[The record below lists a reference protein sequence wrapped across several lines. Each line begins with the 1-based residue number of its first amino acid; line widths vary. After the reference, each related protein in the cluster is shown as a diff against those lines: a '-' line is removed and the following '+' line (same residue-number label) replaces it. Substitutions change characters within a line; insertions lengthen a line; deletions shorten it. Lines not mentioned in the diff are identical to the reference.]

1 MPHWIFQNVVHTVP
15 EIYFN
20 RTKMWWR
27 ETLFFQLY
35 RVSGCAWICFQNPQ
49 CVAFFFQG
57 HSRSWDV
64 MHTLYC
70 TQTPIHLAFFYLRQ
84 TLTTQIVQNILLNMS
99 RLHMMM
105 HDLRSKGHLTVKV
118 IEGQTVF
125 MDIWIF
131 VNITTKRS
139 DICINTIY

>member
-1 MPHWIFQNVVHTVP
+1 MKGDPVFSIIQG
-15 EIYFN
+15 
-20 RTKMWWR
+20 
-27 ETLFFQLY
+27 L
-35 RVSGCAWICFQNPQ
+35 RVCLDMFSKSPMCGL
-49 CVAFFFQG
+49 FFQG

-105 HDLRSKGHLTVKV
+105 HDLHSKGHLTVKV
-118 IEGQTVF
+118 IEGQIVF

-131 VNITTKRS
+131 VNITTKWS
-139 DICINTIY
+139 DICINTIYQYDLVYVRNVPVM

>member
-1 MPHWIFQNVVHTVP
+1 MPGYVFKIPNVWP
-15 EIYFN
+15 
-20 RTKMWWR
+20 
-27 ETLFFQLY
+27 FF
-35 RVSGCAWICFQNPQ
+35 SKGI
-49 CVAFFFQG
+49 QG
-57 HSRSWDV
+57 HG
-64 MHTLYC
+64 MLC
-70 TQTPIHLAFFYLRQ
+70 THYIVLKRQYTWHFFYLRQ

-105 HDLRSKGHLTVKV
+105 HDLHSKGHLTVKV

-131 VNITTKRS
+131 VNITTKWS